1 MISFI
6 IQNILIQSKMLEI
19 INWYLQKVTVKVKLL

>member
-6 IQNILIQSKMLEI
+6 IQNILIQPKMIEI
-19 INWYLQKVTVKVKLL
+19 NNWYLQKVTVKVKLL